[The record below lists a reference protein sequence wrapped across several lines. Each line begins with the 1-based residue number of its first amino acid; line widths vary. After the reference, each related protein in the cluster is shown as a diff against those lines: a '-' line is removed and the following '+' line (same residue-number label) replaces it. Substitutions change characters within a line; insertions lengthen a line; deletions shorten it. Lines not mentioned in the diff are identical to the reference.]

1 MVSISTSGQ
10 GTMLKSNRS
19 RCCSIKTLLKI
30 ISIFLLLLL
39 FHVFVK
45 NSSYESG
52 GEKKEQFDIPHRLSN
67 FLIDWSFLQH
77 SRSLFYSGFTEH
89 KFPEI
94 IYGPPAKQFTSII
107 VMSSNPRT
115 GSSYTGELLSG
126 KYKFKCFC
134 LLHQNMGSCYS

>member
-45 NSSYESG
+45 NSAHESG
-52 GEKKEQFDIPHRLSN
+52 GEKKGIVWYTTWIVKF
-67 FLIDWSFLQH
+67 FVIDWSFLQH

-126 KYKFKCFC
+126 KYKFC
-134 LLHQNMGSCYS
+134 